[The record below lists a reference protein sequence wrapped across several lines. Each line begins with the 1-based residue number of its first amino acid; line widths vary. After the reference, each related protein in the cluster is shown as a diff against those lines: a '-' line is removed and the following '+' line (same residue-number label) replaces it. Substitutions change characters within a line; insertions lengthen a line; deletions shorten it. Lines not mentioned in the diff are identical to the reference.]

1 MPIVKILESLKKKA
15 LRRGLWFNT
24 LNSIERGIIDICI
37 RIKRDFDV
45 KSSRLLRVLTEIV
58 KKIIQ
63 VLKSFSDIE
72 SWIKGFRMASQASWI
87 AVSWDYKEAWK
98 WAQDLNYI
106 TYLAKL
112 PVYCLIK
119 MTLDWISEPRLPTG
133 MQLRL
138 PTDMRLDK

>member
-87 AVSWDYKEAWK
+87 AVSWGYKEAWK